1 MGQTILRTLRDTW
14 EGYAAALSVA
24 IPRLL
29 VMAVILAV
37 GWLVAWVA
45 QRVTLRLLRLLRFE
59 AFSER
64 TGAAELLRKAE
75 LPPAAR
81 VVGSLVFWLLVAI
94 FLFAALDA
102 LGLEAIST
110 LRDELLLL
118 LPRLITSLAVLVVGV
133 VLANLAWRVALLA
146 AVNAGWR
153 QARLASGLVYALVV
167 ALAAAMALDTLQ
179 VGRSIV
185 LAAFIMGFGAIVLAL
200 AIAVGIGAAPLVR
213 RALEER
219 LTGRSR
225 PDTDGSSH
233 L

>member
-1 MGQTILRTLRDTW
+1 MGQTILRTLHETW
-14 EGYAAALSVA
+14 QGYAAALSIA

-29 VMAVILAV
+29 VMASILAA

-45 QRVTLRLLRLLRFE
+45 QLVTLRLLRLLRFE

-75 LPPAAR
+75 LPPAGR
-81 VVGSLVFWLLVAI
+81 VVGSLVFWLLFAI

-102 LGLEAIST
+102 LGLEAIAT
-110 LRDELLLL
+110 LEEQLLLL
-118 LPRLITSLAVLVVGV
+118 VPRVVTSLAVLAIGL
-133 VLANLAWRVALLA
+133 VLANLVWRVALLA

-153 QARLASGLVYALVV
+153 QARLLSGLVYALVV
-167 ALAAAMALDTLQ
+167 TFAAAMALDNLQ

-185 LAAFIMGFGAIVLAL
+185 LAAFIIGFGAIVLAM
-200 AIAVGIGAAPLVR
+200 AIAVGIGAAPLARRLLEEQLVR
-213 RALEER
+213 R
-219 LTGRSR
+219 GRSE
-225 PDTDGSSH
+225 TDGSAH

>member
-1 MGQTILRTLRDTW
+1 MGHTIVETLRATW
-14 EGYAAALSVA
+14 AGYVSALSFA

-29 VMAVILAV
+29 VMAGILVV
-37 GWLVAWVA
+37 GALAAAAAQFVVA
-45 QRVTLRLLRLLRFE
+45 RVLRALRFE

-75 LPPAAR
+75 LPPAGR
-81 VVGSLVFWLLVAI
+81 VAASLVFWLVFAT
-94 FLFAALDA
+94 FLLAALDA
-102 LGLEAIST
+102 LGLEAIAT
-110 LRDELLLL
+110 MEEQLLLL
-118 LPRLITSLAVLVVGV
+118 VPRVVTSLAVLAVGL

-153 QARLASGLVYALVV
+153 QARLLSGVVYALLVTF
-167 ALAAAMALDTLQ
+167 AAAMALDNLR

-185 LAAFIMGFGAIVLAL
+185 LAAFIMGFGAIVLAV

-219 LTGRSR
+219 LAGRTR
-225 PDTDGSSH
+225 PETDGSSH

>member
-29 VMAVILAV
+29 VMVSILAV
-37 GWLVAWVA
+37 GWLVAWMAQLVA
-45 QRVTLRLLRLLRFE
+45 LRLLRLLRFE

-75 LPPAAR
+75 LPPAGR
-81 VVGSLVFWLLVAI
+81 VVASLVFWLLFAS

-102 LGLEAIST
+102 LGLEAIGT
-110 LRDELLLL
+110 LRDELVLL
-118 LPRLITSLAVLVVGV
+118 LPRIITSLAVLVAGV

-167 ALAAAMALDTLQ
+167 TLAAAMALDNLR
-179 VGRSIV
+179 VGHSIV
-185 LAAFIMGFGAIVLAL
+185 LAAFIMGFGAIVLAV

-219 LTGRSR
+219 LGARSR
-225 PDTDGSSH
+225 PETDGSSH

>member
-1 MGQTILRTLRDTW
+1 MGHTIVETLRATW
-14 EGYAAALSVA
+14 AGYVSALSFA

-29 VMAVILAV
+29 VMAGILLV
-37 GWLVAWVA
+37 GALAAAAAQFVVA
-45 QRVTLRLLRLLRFE
+45 RVLRALRFE

-75 LPPAAR
+75 LPPAGR
-81 VVGSLVFWLLVAI
+81 VAASLVFWLVFAT
-94 FLFAALDA
+94 FLLAALDA
-102 LGLEAIST
+102 LGLEAIAT
-110 LRDELLLL
+110 MEEQLLLL
-118 LPRLITSLAVLVVGV
+118 VPRVVTSLAVLAVGL

-153 QARLASGLVYALVV
+153 QARLLSGVVYALLVTF
-167 ALAAAMALDTLQ
+167 AAAMALDNLR

-185 LAAFIMGFGAIVLAL
+185 LAAFIMGFGAIVLAV

-219 LTGRSR
+219 LAGRSR
-225 PDTDGSSH
+225 PETDGSSH